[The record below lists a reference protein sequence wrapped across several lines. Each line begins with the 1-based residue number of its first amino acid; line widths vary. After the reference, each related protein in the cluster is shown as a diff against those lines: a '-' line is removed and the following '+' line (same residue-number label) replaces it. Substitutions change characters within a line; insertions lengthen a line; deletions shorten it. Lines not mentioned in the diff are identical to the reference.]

1 MDSLYHRPV
10 MLNESIAAL
19 NIEQNSGN
27 GVYIDATFG
36 GGGHSR
42 EILNRLGKG
51 GRLIAFDQD
60 QDAIS
65 NTIDDERV
73 ILVHNNFRFVHNFV
87 KYNGF
92 EKIDGVLADLGVSSH
107 QFDCGERGFSFRFDA
122 PLDMRM
128 NQKGRVTAADIVNGY
143 TKEELAKI
151 FRIYGELDNPQKA
164 ADLIVASREKGRIE
178 TTGDLSNAVAKL
190 YNAFTEHK
198 FLAKLYQALRIEV
211 NMEMLSLETFLKE
224 ALTLLKSGGRMVV
237 ITYHSLE
244 DRMVKNFMKSGNV
257 DGKIEKDN
265 FGRIYNSMKV
275 ITKKPMVPDEA
286 EISEN
291 PRSRS
296 AKLRVAEKI

>member
-19 NIEQNSGN
+19 NIENSGN

-60 QDAIS
+60 QDAIA

-73 ILVHNNFRFVHNFV
+73 ILVHNNFRFIHNFV

-92 EKIDGVLADLGVSSH
+92 EKVDGVLADLGVSSH

-128 NQKGRVTAADIVNGY
+128 NQRGRVTAADIVNGY

-164 ADLIVASREKGRIE
+164 ADLIVAAREKGRIE
-178 TTGDLSNAVAKL
+178 TTGDLSNAVSKL
-190 YNAFTEHK
+190 YNSFTEHK

-211 NMEMLSLETFLKE
+211 NMEMLSLEMFLKG

-244 DRMVKNFMKSGNV
+244 DRMVKNFMKSGNI
-257 DGKIEKDN
+257 DGKIEKDD
-265 FGRIYNSMKV
+265 FGRIYNSMRV
-275 ITKKPMVPDEA
+275 ITKKPMVPDEK